1 MATLHET
8 AMPHT
13 IDRALRR
20 ADLARATGCNLET
33 IRYYETAGIL
43 PPPARTDAGHRT
55 YGAADV
61 QRLRFVLRARELG
74 FSLDDIR
81 GLLGLGDGAG
91 QTCAEVK
98 ERTEAHLEEVRAKI
112 ADLQRIE
119 AVLSET
125 ASKCTGA
132 SVPDCAV
139 LSSLRA

>member
-8 AMPHT
+8 AMPRT
-13 IDRALRR
+13 TDRALRR

-98 ERTEAHLEEVRAKI
+98 ERTEAHLAEVRAKI

-125 ASKCTGA
+125 ASQCTGA
-132 SVPDCAV
+132 SVPECAV

>member
-1 MATLHET
+1 MTSVHEN
-8 AMPHT
+8 A
-13 IDRALRR
+13 ILNGKALRR

-55 YGAADV
+55 YDSTDV

-81 GLLGLGDGAG
+81 GLLGLGDGALP
-91 QTCAEVK
+91 TCAEVHEK
-98 ERTEAHLEEVRAKI
+98 TEMHLTEVRAKI

-125 ASKCTGA
+125 ASQCTGA

-139 LSSLRA
+139 LSSLRC

>member
-1 MATLHET
+1 MVTLHET
-8 AMPHT
+8 AMPLT
-13 IDRALRR
+13 IPCALRR

-33 IRYYETAGIL
+33 IRYYETGGIL

-81 GLLGLGDGAG
+81 GLLGLGDGALRS
-91 QTCAEVK
+91 CAEVK
-98 ERTEAHLEEVRAKI
+98 ERTEAHLAEVRAKI
-112 ADLQRIE
+112 VDLQRIE

-125 ASKCTGA
+125 ASQCTGA